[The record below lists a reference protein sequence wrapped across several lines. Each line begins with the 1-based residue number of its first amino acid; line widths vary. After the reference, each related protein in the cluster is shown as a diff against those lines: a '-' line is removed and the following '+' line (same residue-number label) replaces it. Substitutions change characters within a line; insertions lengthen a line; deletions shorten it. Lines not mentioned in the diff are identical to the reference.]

1 MISHIN
7 SILNISLT
15 DGPEEM
21 DEFDLSLLSAEDRTL
36 YERCVLH
43 QVEYAAALDPR
54 TESAQ
59 ERTDRHNLIKNRLKK
74 KLGAERQRKRRGQLT
89 PEARKQQRMR
99 DAERQRQRRA
109 HMTDDERRDQRNR
122 DAERQRQRR
131 AQLSVNEREE
141 QRKRDKERQRKRRSR
156 LASAAAATSNS
167 LGGALLPKIEPEEV
181 AVLPLG
187 AATLPGGTVVK
198 VDADE
203 IADVV
208 NAAVVDAAVHHA
220 VDIGADPHVT
230 EDISEV

>member
-1 MISHIN
+1 MHA
-7 SILNISLT
+7 
-15 DGPEEM
+15 
-21 DEFDLSLLSAEDRTL
+21 FDLRNL
-36 YERCVLH
+36 YERCILH

-89 PEARKQQRMR
+89 QDARKHQRMR

-109 HMTDDERRDQRNR
+109 HMTDEERRDQRNR

-131 AQLSVNEREE
+131 AQLSVNDRED

-156 LASAAAATSNS
+156 LSAAAVATSNS
-167 LGGALLPKIEPEEV
+167 LGGELLPKIESEEV

-187 AATLPGGTVVK
+187 AATLPGSSIK
-198 VDADE
+198 VDPDD

-208 NAAVVDAAVHHA
+208 NAAVVDAVVQGDVDLAVVPHHVA
-220 VDIGADPHVT
+220 